1 MPVSPRAAEWFRGS
15 ELGFVIEEDHF
26 ASRIAVLFA
35 GATVITMLVRGAMSL
50 GWSSPWSL
58 FAGSICIMIA
68 AATIWSSI
76 RFGTRHL
83 VLTVDRA
90 GITFGPG
97 LWAYLR
103 RRDVRDFTPWRR
115 ISKVR
120 LYTLDYAPEPD
131 SYSLLRC
138 HLQVT
143 NRDGYQIER
152 GLPPSVDLAAVE
164 RALRQFAPQSPS
176 AEARAEIPSMRSSVC
191 GQPPTSQGPRWAP
204 GDGTPP
210 GGPTAVVISLD
221 GFR

>member
-15 ELGFVIEEDHF
+15 ELGLVIEEDHF
-26 ASRIAVLFA
+26 ASRIAVFFA
-35 GATVITMLVRGAMSL
+35 GATLITMLVRVAMSL

-58 FAGSICIMIA
+58 LAGAICIMIA
-68 AATIWSSI
+68 AATIWSMI
-76 RFGTRHL
+76 RFGRRHL
-83 VLTVDRA
+83 IMTVDRA

-131 SYSLLRC
+131 SYSLIRC
-138 HLQVT
+138 HVQIT
-143 NRDGYQIER
+143 DRDGYQIER

-164 RALRQFAPQSPS
+164 RALRQFAPQALP
-176 AEARAEIPSMRSSVC
+176 AEAPADIPFMRSSGG
-191 GQPPTSQGPRWAP
+191 GQPPTDRSGRAP
-204 GDGTPP
+204 GQGSPAV
-210 GGPTAVVISLD
+210 GSTALVISLEE
-221 GFR
+221 FR